1 MNVVDSSG
9 WLEFL
14 ADGPNADAFSEP
26 ILKPEILLV
35 PVMSIYE
42 VFKKVLLER
51 DETTALQVVALMM
64 QGRLVELDA
73 DLALTGAKLSIELRL
88 PMADS
93 LILSTAR
100 QHGATLWTQDKDFAG
115 MDGVQYFPKADSD
128 DPSGE
133 NLPGTS

>member
-14 ADGPNADAFSEP
+14 ADGPNADAFAEP
-26 ILKPEILLV
+26 LLKPEILLV
-35 PVMSIYE
+35 PVVSIYE

-64 QGRLVELDA
+64 QGRLVDLNA
-73 DLALTGAKLSIELRL
+73 DLALTAAKLSIEQRL

-93 LILSTAR
+93 LILSTSR
-100 QHGATLWTQDKDFAG
+100 QHGATLWTQDKDFADL
-115 MDGVQYFPKADSD
+115 DGVRYFPKAA
-128 DPSGE
+128 E
-133 NLPGTS
+133 R

>member
-35 PVMSIYE
+35 PVVSIYE

>member
-14 ADGPNADAFSEP
+14 ADGPNAEAFAEP
-26 ILKPEILLV
+26 ILHPEILLV
-35 PVMSIYE
+35 PVVSIFE
-42 VFKKVLLER
+42 VFKKVLLDR

-64 QGRLVELDA
+64 QGRLVDLDA
-73 DLALTGAKLSIELRL
+73 DLALSAAKISVKQRL

-93 LILSTAR
+93 LMLSTAR

-115 MDGVQYFPKADSD
+115 KEGVRYFPKVA
-128 DPSGE
+128 SGCRT
-133 NLPGTS
+133 GA

>member
-14 ADGPNADAFSEP
+14 ADNPNADAFAEP

-35 PVMSIYE
+35 PVVSIYE

-64 QGRLVELDA
+64 QGRLVDLDA
-73 DLALTGAKLSIELRL
+73 DLALSAAKLSIAQRL

-100 QHGATLWTQDKDFAG
+100 KYGATLWTQDEDFAG
-115 MDGVQYFPKADSD
+115 MEGVRYFPKAAA
-128 DPSGE
+128 E
-133 NLPGTS
+133 